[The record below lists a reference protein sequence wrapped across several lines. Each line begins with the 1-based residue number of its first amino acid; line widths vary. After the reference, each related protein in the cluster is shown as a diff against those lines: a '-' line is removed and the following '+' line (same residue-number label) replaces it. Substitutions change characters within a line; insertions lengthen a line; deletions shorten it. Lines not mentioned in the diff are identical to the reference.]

1 MLKKSELQGF
11 IDYQLELCKRCMNN
25 PYIKVLTTDDKIYSM
40 EDFLFYIDDIEQ
52 IDKIWND
59 KENFMIYDVKRA

>member
-1 MLKKSELQGF
+1 MLKKNELQGF

-25 PYIKVLTTDDKIYSM
+25 HYIKVLTTDDKIYSM

-59 KENFMIYDVKRA
+59 KENFMIYDAKIA